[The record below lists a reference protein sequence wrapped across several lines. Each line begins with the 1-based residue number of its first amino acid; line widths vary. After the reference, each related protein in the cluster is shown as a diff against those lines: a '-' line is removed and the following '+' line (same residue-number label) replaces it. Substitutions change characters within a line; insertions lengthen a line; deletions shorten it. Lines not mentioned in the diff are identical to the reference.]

1 MTYIPPQFNGKS
13 FTCPHCDVYAQFW
26 WFETKKQVRAPGGG
40 SMYKGTDLHIAN
52 CHHCS
57 GRMVWFVDDSQAHV
71 LYPSSIS
78 AAPLPHVEIPENVKR
93 DYLEAKDIVNASP
106 RGAAA
111 LLRLALQKL
120 CVHLGGGGANL
131 NDDIGLLVQ
140 SGLPVQIQQAL
151 DVVRVIGNNAVHPGE
166 ISVDDNPE
174 IAQALFGLI
183 NVIVEN
189 RIAEPKRIEALYAS
203 LPEGARNAIERRDG

>member
-1 MTYIPPQFNGKS
+1 
-13 FTCPHCDVYAQFW
+13 
-26 WFETKKQVRAPGGG
+26 
-40 SMYKGTDLHIAN
+40 
-52 CHHCS
+52 
-57 GRMVWFVDDSQAHV
+57 MVWFVEDSQAHV
-71 LYPSSIS
+71 LYPSGIS

-93 DYLEAKDIVNASP
+93 EYLEAKDIVNASP

-189 RIAEPKRIEALYAS
+189 RIAEPKRIQALYAS
-203 LPEGARNAIERRDG
+203 LPEGARNAIDRRDG

>member
-1 MTYIPPQFNGKS
+1 
-13 FTCPHCDVYAQFW
+13 
-26 WFETKKQVRAPGGG
+26 
-40 SMYKGTDLHIAN
+40 
-52 CHHCS
+52 
-57 GRMVWFVDDSQAHV
+57 MVWFLDNGEAHV
-71 LYPSSIS
+71 LYPSGIS
-78 AAPLPHVEIPENVKR
+78 SAPLPHLETPEDVKR
-93 DYLEAKDIVNASP
+93 DYLEAKDIVSASP

-120 CVHLGGGGANL
+120 CIHLDGGGANL
-131 NDDIGLLVQ
+131 NDDIGFLVQ

-166 ISVDDNPE
+166 IRVDDNPE
-174 IAQALFGLI
+174 IAQVLFRLI

-189 RIAEPKRIEALYAS
+189 RIAEPKRIGALYAS

>member
-1 MTYIPPQFNGKS
+1 MIYT
-13 FTCPHCDVYAQFW
+13 
-26 WFETKKQVRAPGGG
+26 
-40 SMYKGTDLHIAN
+40 GTGLHIAN
-52 CHHCS
+52 CYHCS
-57 GRMVWFVDDSQAHV
+57 GRMIWFVDNGQTNV
-71 LYPSSIS
+71 LYPLGIS
-78 AAPLPHVEIPENVKR
+78 AAPMPHLDIPDNVKR

-120 CVHLGGGGANL
+120 CVHLGGDGANL

-140 SGLPVQIQQAL
+140 SGLPIQIQQAL

-189 RIAEPKRIEALYAS
+189 RIAEPKRINELYAS
-203 LPEGARNAIERRDG
+203 LPEGARNAIERRDS

>member
-1 MTYIPPQFNGKS
+1 MTYAPPQFNAKS
-13 FTCPHCDVYAQFW
+13 FTCPHCDVFAQFW
-26 WFETKKQVRAPGGG
+26 WVETKKPVRVPGGG
-40 SMYKGTDLHIAN
+40 INHQETGLYIAT
-52 CHHCS
+52 CHHCN
-57 GRMVWFVDDSQAHV
+57 GRMVWFIDDGQAHI
-71 LYPSSIS
+71 LYPSGIS
-78 AAPLPHVEIPENVKR
+78 AAPLPHVEMPDDVKR
-93 DYLEAKDIVNASP
+93 DYVEAKDITNASP
-106 RGAAA
+106 RGATA

-120 CVHLGGGGANL
+120 CVHLGGSGANL
-131 NDDIGLLVQ
+131 NDDIGQLVQ

-189 RIAEPKRIEALYAS
+189 RIAEPKRIQALYAS